1 MRILHVTPFY
11 EPAWGYGGTARA
23 AAALCRALAGLGH
36 EVVVATALLDPAHPR
51 EERTASVHVRRLP
64 VLFRRRLVPWAPGL
78 RRFLAELGPV
88 DVAHLHGH
96 RNGMAVTA
104 AAALAEA
111 GVPFVLQPHGSFPHH
126 GQLRLAKR
134 AFDRAWGG
142 RVTRQ
147 ARAWLAVSQA
157 EAQDL
162 PAPADVVG
170 NGVEWRGAGARRA
183 ERGPS
188 TVLFVGND
196 RPQKRGQALLALL
209 EQLPAVRL
217 DLVGVFAER
226 FRRPFRRFGAR
237 VGFRGVL
244 GGRPLADA
252 YASADLLVH
261 PAVGESFGL
270 APFEAALFGTPA
282 VVSGGHGCGEWYA
295 RAGGCVVP
303 PDDARAL
310 VQAVASRLSDGE
322 ARRREAGRV
331 ADFARRELCW
341 PRVAAA
347 VEGVYRRVLGEGD

>member
-1 MRILHVTPFY
+1 VRLLHVTPFY

-23 AAALCRALAGLGH
+23 AAALCRALAALGH
-36 EVVVATALLDPAHPR
+36 EVIVTTALLDPAHPH
-51 EERTASVHVRRLP
+51 EEGAGGLRVRRFP
-64 VLFRRRLVPWAPGL
+64 SLFRRRLVPWAPGL

-104 AAALAEA
+104 ADTLAAA
-111 GVPFVLQPHGSFPHH
+111 GVPFVLQPHGSYPDH

-134 AFDRAWGG
+134 AFDRTWGS
-142 RVTRQ
+142 RVTRR
-147 ARAWLAVSQA
+147 ARAWLAVSRA
-157 EAQDL
+157 EARDL

-170 NGVEWRGAGARRA
+170 NGVEWRGASARRT
-183 ERGPS
+183 ERGAP
-188 TVLFVGND
+188 TLLFVGND
-196 RPQKRGQALLALL
+196 RPQKRGQCLPALL
-209 EQLPAVRL
+209 EQLPAARL
-217 DLVGVFAER
+217 HVVGTFAEG
-226 FRRPFRRFGAR
+226 FRRRFRRFGVR
-237 VGFRGVL
+237 VRFHGVL

-282 VVSGGHGCGEWYA
+282 VVGGGHGCGEWYG

-310 VQAVASRLSDGE
+310 AQAVAERLADHEG
-322 ARRREAGRV
+322 RRREAGRV
-331 ADFARRELCW
+331 ADFARRELGW

-347 VEGVYRRVLGEGD
+347 VEGVYRRVLGQGD